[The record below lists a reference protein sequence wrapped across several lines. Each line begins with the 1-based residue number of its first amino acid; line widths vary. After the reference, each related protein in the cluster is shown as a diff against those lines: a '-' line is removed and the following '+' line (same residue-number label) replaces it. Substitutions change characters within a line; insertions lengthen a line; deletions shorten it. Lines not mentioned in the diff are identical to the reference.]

1 MTVDRSLG
9 GGDWGRRRGVDW
21 LLGGGRFVYRGS
33 RGGLGIDRLGR
44 GNGDRGGW
52 RWGRDVHRVGVG
64 LQRNIF
70 QLGNIFKPASLQ
82 LKLSEILRI

>member
-52 RWGRDVHRVGVG
+52 RWSRDVHRVGVG

-70 QLGNIFKPASLQ
+70 QLENIFKPD
-82 LKLSEILRI
+82 